1 MSGATIKAYNADLEE
16 VDVCTAVDN
25 NDGSYAVTFTTAG
38 EYYLVATGNA
48 ETILV
53 PTVCKV
59 SVAQGAEAVPG
70 DVDGDGVVMLND
82 AIAAYTAM
90 AGITSPT
97 AEQLEKMDVTKDG
110 LLLINDVMAIYRMAA
125 GLS

>member
-1 MSGATIKAYNADLEE
+1 
-16 VDVCTAVDN
+16 
-25 NDGSYAVTFTTAG
+25 
-38 EYYLVATGNA
+38 
-48 ETILV
+48 
-53 PTVCKV
+53 
-59 SVAQGAEAVPG
+59 
-70 DVDGDGVVMLND
+70 
-82 AIAAYTAM
+82 M